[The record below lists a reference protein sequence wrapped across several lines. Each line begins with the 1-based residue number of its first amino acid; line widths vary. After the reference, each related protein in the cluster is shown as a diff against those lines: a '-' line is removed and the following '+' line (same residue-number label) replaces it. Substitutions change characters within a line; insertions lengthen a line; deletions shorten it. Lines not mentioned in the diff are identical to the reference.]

1 MESGRLSS
9 SGVKKGKI
17 FYLFIYCFETESHSV
32 TQVGLELWATLLLQN
47 LNSGITSISNYL
59 YQEITSYVHY
69 LSDNVDK
76 VALGGGR
83 EGLEIDANRAT
94 VIFWPGVWRK

>member
-1 MESGRLSS
+1 MKDSPKALGRWNQGGFPALES
-9 SGVKKGKI
+9 KKGKI

-59 YQEITSYVHY
+59 
-69 LSDNVDK
+69 
-76 VALGGGR
+76 
-83 EGLEIDANRAT
+83 
-94 VIFWPGVWRK
+94 